1 MKKKYYYP
9 GHALNRYHNDPIYK
23 LKHNLGSKVRRA
35 TKSKYWKKD
44 GATKDIL
51 GVESYEHWRNHLESL
66 FYGNMSWDNIDEWE
80 IDHKVELNTASDE
93 ESVYKL
99 FHYTNLQPLF
109 RVDNVKKYNKVNS
122 LKNTLTP
129 EQLKDRAKQLHIIW
143 KQKQKENKDGVV
155 P

>member
-9 GHALNRYHNDPIYK
+9 GHSLNRYHNDPIYK

-35 TKSKYWKKD
+35 TKCKYWKKD
-44 GATKDIL
+44 GSVKDLL
-51 GVESYEHWRNHLESL
+51 GVNSLEHWKNHLESL
-66 FYGNMSWDNIDEWE
+66 FYDDMSWDNMDKWE

-122 LKNTLTP
+122 FKNTLTSQ
-129 EQLKDRAKQLHIIW
+129 QLRDRANRLEKIRRDEKKRL
-143 KQKQKENKDGVV
+143 G
-155 P
+155 